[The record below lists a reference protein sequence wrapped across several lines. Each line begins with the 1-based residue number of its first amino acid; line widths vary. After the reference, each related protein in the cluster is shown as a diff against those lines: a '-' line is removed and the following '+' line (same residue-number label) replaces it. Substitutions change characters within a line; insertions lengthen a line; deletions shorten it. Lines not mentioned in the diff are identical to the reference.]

1 VSEKSDRIERAYVAL
16 GSNLDDPLRQIHH
29 ALDALGRIPRTRL
42 LQHSSLYRTAPW
54 GIAEQP
60 AFVNAVAE
68 LETVL
73 SPHGLLDALLAIER
87 AQGRSRAGPRWGP
100 RTLDLDLLT
109 FGDVRL
115 AQADLHVPHPR
126 IAQRAFVLVPLA
138 ELDADLVI
146 PDLGKVGDLLAC
158 VDTSGCVR
166 VTG

>member
-1 VSEKSDRIERAYVAL
+1 MERAHVAL
-16 GSNLDDPLRQIHH
+16 GSNLSDPLRQIHH
-29 ALDALGRIPRTRL
+29 ALDALDRIARTHL
-42 LQHSSLYRTAPW
+42 LRHSSVYRTAPW

-60 AFVNAVAE
+60 VFLNAVAE
-68 LETVL
+68 LETAL

-109 FGDVRL
+109 FGDMQM

-138 ELDADLVI
+138 ELDAGLMI
-146 PDLGKVGDLLAC
+146 PGLGKVSDLLAR
-158 VDTSGCVR
+158 VDISGCVR
-166 VTG
+166 VTF